1 MIAYYPAIIAI
12 LPTINQSGPLILNGF
27 FPQMQYTVYQEK
39 PMRSLVTIQR
49 VKAISS
55 IPDSDFLELAHV
67 MGWQCVAKKG
77 EFKAG
82 DLGVYFEVD
91 SFLPVEERYEFLRNS
106 SYRDNVDNGKGFRI
120 RTLKMRGQ
128 LSQGL
133 LLPFAQFPELES
145 FGEGDDV
152 TERLGVKKWYIPET
166 STPGGTIIG
175 ERPQG
180 IPASD
185 EIRIQSAL
193 ELLDDLN
200 GKPYYITTK
209 MDGTSGIVY
218 FIDGKIGCCSRNM
231 EIKDEEGALYWFP
244 VNKYGLREKFIK
256 YGKNLVLT
264 GEICGPGIQ
273 KNKLRLPVLEW
284 YVFDVKDW
292 DAGRYLSYDS
302 ALALCV
308 ELGLAFVPLEERGD
322 SFAYTLDTLLE
333 KAKGKYPSGLDKE
346 GIVVRDLMS
355 PKAVS
360 FKVLNNDALLKE
372 KE

>member
-1 MIAYYPAIIAI
+1 
-12 LPTINQSGPLILNGF
+12 
-27 FPQMQYTVYQEK
+27 
-39 PMRSLVTIQR
+39 MRSLVTIQK
-49 VKAISS
+49 VKSISA

-82 DLGVYFEVD
+82 DLGVYYEVD
-91 SFLPVEERYEFLRNS
+91 SFLPLDDRYEFLRSS
-106 SYRDNVDNGKGFRI
+106 SYRENVDNGQGFRI
-120 RTLKMRGQ
+120 RTVKMRGQ

-133 LLPFAQFPELES
+133 LLPLEKFPELAGC
-145 FGEGDDV
+145 GEGADV
-152 TERLGVKKWYIPET
+152 TGKLNVKKWYIPET
-166 STPGGTIIG
+166 AAAGGTIIG
-175 ERPQG
+175 ERPYG

-193 ELLDDLN
+193 ELLDQLK

-218 FIDGKIGCCSRNM
+218 YIDGKIGCCSRNK
-231 EIKDEEGALYWFP
+231 EIKDEETALYWAP
-244 VNKYGLREKFIK
+244 VYTYGLKEKLSRLN
-256 YGKNLVLT
+256 KNLVLT

-273 KNKLRLPVLEW
+273 KNKLRLTAFAW

-292 DAGRYLSYDS
+292 DAGKYLPYDE
-302 ALALCV
+302 AVKLCA
-308 ELGLAFVPLEERGD
+308 ELGAPIVPLEERGEQFD
-322 SFAYTLDTLLE
+322 YSLETLLE

-346 GIVVRDLMS
+346 GVVVRDALA

-372 KE
+372 KD

>member
-1 MIAYYPAIIAI
+1 
-12 LPTINQSGPLILNGF
+12 
-27 FPQMQYTVYQEK
+27 
-39 PMRSLVTIQR
+39 MRSLVTIQK
-49 VKAISS
+49 VKEISD
-55 IPDSDFLELAHV
+55 IADSDFLELAHV
-67 MGWQCVAKKG
+67 MGWQCVVKKG

-82 DLGVYFEVD
+82 ELGVYFEVD
-91 SFLPVEERYEFLRNS
+91 SFLPVQERYEFLRNS
-106 SYRDNVDNGKGFRI
+106 SYRDNADNGKGFRI
-120 RTLKMRGQ
+120 RTVKMRGQ

-133 LLPFAQFPELES
+133 FLPLAQFPELN
-145 FGEGDDV
+145 GMNEGDDV
-152 TERLGVKKWYIPET
+152 TEKLGVKKWYIPET

-175 ERPQG
+175 ERPNG

-193 ELLDDLN
+193 ELLDQLK

-231 EIKDEEGALYWFP
+231 EIKDEEGSLYWVP
-244 VNKYGLREKFIK
+244 VYKYCLKEKLAK
-256 YGKNLVLT
+256 YGKNIIIT

-273 KNKLRLPVLEW
+273 KNKLRLPAIEW

-292 DAGRYLSYDS
+292 DAGRYFPYEE
-302 ALALCV
+302 ALDICA
-308 ELGLAFVPLEERGD
+308 ELGLNFVPLEERGD
-322 SFAYTLDTLLE
+322 TFAYTLEELLE

-372 KE
+372 KD